1 MGSISAEIRARFH
14 AGEVLNGKQICEEY
28 GCSSSML
35 AVARQ
40 KMVEDGH
47 KFRSSERLEG
57 NRKFVDWQLVP
68 PKSNGSKKAV
78 SKVADVE
85 VEEGSVNRN
94 GSLPLPV
101 LGQVVTVSLLA
112 VSEQGVVSIGL
123 RDGKRTWLVQLT
135 GQS

>member
-1 MGSISAEIRARFH
+1 MSISAELRERFLD
-14 AGEVLNGKQICEEY
+14 GQVLNQQKVSIEY
-28 GCSSSML
+28 GCSTSVL
-35 AVARQ
+35 A
-40 KMVEDGH
+40 MVRRSLEEQGH
-47 KFRSSERLEG
+47 EFVPTDRVEG
-57 NRKFVDWQLVP
+57 RKRFIDWQLVP
-68 PKSNGSKKAV
+68 SKNGSKEKKVA
-78 SKVADVE
+78 KVADVE